1 MKGMGIGSSIAL
13 WMGGGSIDYEKD
25 LSDDSIRFL
34 FSKGVLSRVF
44 DFAVS
49 EQIKGNILR
58 RK

>member
-1 MKGMGIGSSIAL
+1 
-13 WMGGGSIDYEKD
+13 MGGGSIDYEKD

-49 EQIKGNILR
+49 EQIKGNISCVENNAVVTFC
-58 RK
+58 